1 MMYFETK
8 SLKYVEFDAGQH
20 LINFHLWLNYLI
32 VLSLSIMYELDTQI
46 GNSLGPQQFRL
57 FKSQE

>member
-46 GNSLGPQQFRL
+46 GNSLGP
-57 FKSQE
+57 